1 MDVKL
6 EARKNT
12 LNEVTHDTPAVSTQ
26 TKHAA
31 QDIAF
36 GSVSNKTSL
45 QLISVASK

>member
-6 EARKNT
+6 ETRKNT
-12 LNEVTHDTPAVSTQ
+12 LSEVTNDTPAVSTQ

-36 GSVSNKTSL
+36 GSVSKDPSSSDRPTNRL
-45 QLISVASK
+45 